1 MKDIPVPADTFTALG
16 IAPKLLDILDK
27 NKFTVPTPIQ
37 SQSIPPAIAGKDLM
51 GIAQTGTGKTLAF
64 GIPMIQRLA
73 QSKGQQK
80 GLVILPT
87 RELALQVD
95 QTLQKVGGSLGLKT
109 AILIGGESMNKQLRL
124 LKRDPH
130 IIIATPGRLIDHLD
144 HSKLSL
150 TKVGVLVLDEA
161 DRMLDMGFEPQI
173 KKILQRVPKERQ
185 TMLFSATMPNEIV
198 KIAQSY
204 MHMPLRVEVAPAG
217 SAVKTVTQELFFVE
231 RGQKLA
237 LLQNLLAQY
246 TGSILVFTRTKH
258 AAKKIT
264 HAITKMGHT
273 STEIHSNRSLSQRI
287 QALEGFKIG
296 RYRVM
301 VATDIA
307 ARGID
312 VTGIQLV
319 INYDLPATGEDYVH
333 RIGRTGRAG
342 MTGHAISF
350 AASNERHD
358 VRSIERLIKKPL
370 SVSKTPTNLPP
381 AEMPYMESEQ
391 RDRGPRGQ
399 RPQFGARQFGS
410 NDRGNR
416 PRPAYGRPQGNP
428 VRRDSS
434 QPAQPGA
441 RKDDGPRG
449 SSFNRG
455 PRTSESRFG
464 RNKFGRG
471 KDRGDRRKREP
482 EYKKPSRP
490 IYSGDGGY
498 FMPRRDAE

>member
-1 MKDIPVPADTFTALG
+1 MKDTPVAVDRFSNLG

-27 NKFTVPTPIQ
+27 NKFITPTPIQ
-37 SQSIPPAIAGKDLM
+37 AQSIPPAITGKDLM

-64 GIPMIQRLA
+64 GVPMIQRLA
-73 QSKGQQK
+73 QSKGSK

-95 QTLQKVGGSLGLKT
+95 ETLNKVGGPLGLKT
-109 AILIGGESMNKQLRL
+109 AILIGGESMGKQLKAI
-124 LKRDPH
+124 KRDPH
-130 IIIATPGRLIDHLD
+130 VIIATPGRLIDHLD
-144 HSKLSL
+144 NSKLSL
-150 TKVGVLVLDEA
+150 SRVAILVLDEA

-173 KKILQRVPKERQ
+173 RKILDRVPKQRQ
-185 TMLFSATMPNEIV
+185 TMLFSATMPEEIV

-237 LLQNLLAQY
+237 LLQSLLTQD
-246 TGSILVFTRTKH
+246 TGSVLVYSRTKH
-258 AAKKIT
+258 GAKKIT
-264 HAITKMGHT
+264 QAIAKMGHT
-273 STEIHSNRSLSQRI
+273 SAEIHSNRSLNQRI

-296 RYRVM
+296 RHRVL

-319 INYDLPATGEDYVH
+319 INYDLPATAEDYVH

-342 MTGHAISF
+342 MAGHAISF
-350 AASNERHD
+350 ASSSERQD
-358 VRSIERLIKKPL
+358 VRGIERLIKRTL
-370 SVSKTPTNLPP
+370 AVSKTPDNLPP
-381 AEMPYMESEQ
+381 AEMPVI
-391 RDRGPRGQ
+391 DRGPRQ
-399 RPQFGARQFGS
+399 RFGG
-410 NDRGNR
+410 NRGNR
-416 PRPAYGRPQGNP
+416 RPAQGRSFGEG
-428 VRRDSS
+428 RRDSNRAPEAGRS
-434 QPAQPGA
+434 AAGPSRAPRPG
-441 RKDDGPRG
+441 G
-449 SSFNRG
+449 S
-455 PRTSESRFG
+455 SRFG

-471 KDRGDRRKREP
+471 KDRDRRKREP

-490 IYSGDGGY
+490 VYSDGGY
-498 FMPRRDAE
+498 FMTRRETE